1 MKILPLYRAVR
12 CGAEVA
18 QCDTRNGPRRSMRAD
33 GNNTEW
39 TMCLEFNAGGS
50 LPSKLVN
57 GFVYGQS
64 KLFAHMS
71 KYFAKGCAE
80 GLRVSHCVGAA
91 RKNVW
96 DKKLIIL
103 SRSVFNGIILI
114 SYFEES

>member
-71 KYFAKGCAE
+71 KYFAKGFGTMRYPCAE
-80 GLRVSHCVGAA
+80 ERLGQEAHHPQQVSFQW
-91 RKNVW
+91 NNP
-96 DKKLIIL
+96 DFL
-103 SRSVFNGIILI
+103 F
-114 SYFEES
+114 